1 MSSSLLDRSWSVWW
15 SAGLAL
21 PSAWVWVVE
30 AILEVASSAELC
42 LSLPWMI
49 HCFGCHICC
58 LLVLLIFV
66 DHWMPI
72 LPNAIYSPHPSY
84 RNCATV
90 GTGLGKFLHQRSFS
104 VMVPVD
110 GWLPWNLPAMLCIFA
125 GSFIWTF
132 DDPRSQAHQLTMSL
146 TKFKMYLLTSNFILV
161 YC

>member
-1 MSSSLLDRSWSVWW
+1 MICVVVSGTCLAQCLSVSRRGHTWSCQLCWTLLITALNDSLLWLSYLLFACSADLCRS
-15 SAGLAL
+15 
-21 PSAWVWVVE
+21 
-30 AILEVASSAELC
+30 
-42 LSLPWMI
+42 M
-49 HCFGCHICC
+49 
-58 LLVLLIFV
+58 
-66 DHWMPI
+66 HWLPI

-125 GSFIWTF
+125 GSLWTF